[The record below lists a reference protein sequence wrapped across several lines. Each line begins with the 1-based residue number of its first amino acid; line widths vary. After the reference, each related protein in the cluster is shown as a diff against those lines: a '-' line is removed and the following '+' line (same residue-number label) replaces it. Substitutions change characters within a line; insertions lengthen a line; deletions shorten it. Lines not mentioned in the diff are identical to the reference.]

1 MLARSQPGA
10 CTHWDPSCAHTRG
23 IGLPPPW
30 AVPGRVGTAAHAQGA
45 QHALYTPMRH
55 PSARCPACIPKPSVT
70 RRHPPARAPFWQHLH
85 VPGCAR
91 VSAHIS
97 VCLHTYLC
105 IHTRTCNHVRAY
117 VHSHAHMCTQVCTHM
132 CIQCPPP
139 HACRRT
145 HLCLRT
151 CAHRNA
157 CARAR
162 VRRDTRVSAP
172 TCRDAQVHA
181 RVCVCTC
188 LCAHTHTHTRLCT
201 HRCSNTCGHTCTQV
215 WMCSSVRV
223 HSVYGS
229 VHGRPARSARGRQRL
244 FKGAAAA
251 GGCAQPLAHPR
262 TSLGS
267 PPPRRRA
274 HRPTAPSL
282 PQSDGV
288 RGDTHT
294 FLQMG
299 GGWVEDDPLP
309 RGKLGQGRAECPGL
323 RATLFPLMKSR
334 VPPAPGPGGP
344 PCTLLQDDELQEG
357 EGMRDLPAGH
367 HAPGQHLPR

>member
-251 GGCAQPLAHPR
+251 GGGGCVCTAPCPPAHEPR
-262 TSLGS
+262 F
-267 PPPRRRA
+267 PPPPPAAVPTVPRPRPCRRVM
-274 HRPTAPSL
+274 
-282 PQSDGV
+282 GC
-288 RGDTHT
+288 GDTHT
-294 FLQMG
+294 RFFRWG
-299 GGWVEDDPLP
+299 VGGWRMTPCPE
-309 RGKLGQGRAECPGL
+309 GNWGRAGL
-323 RATLFPLMKSR
+323 SARVS
-334 VPPAPGPGGP
+334 VPP
-344 PCTLLQDDELQEG
+344 CS
-357 EGMRDLPAGH
+357 R
-367 HAPGQHLPR
+367 